1 MIVNSRNMCIRLL
14 KILLCICHCRGKR
27 KSPVRPANAL
37 GSTFNSSVSIKENRF
52 LEVQTLMN
60 QLAASQ
66 RNSRVSEPSSCEK
79 RYLRRNSMPA
89 DPKFY
94 HSMMSRHSSV
104 NSGNL
109 SVDEYKD
116 VGGVLI
122 LDLQLREGAETGLP
136 QRNARRRSS
145 L

>member
-1 MIVNSRNMCIRLL
+1 MCIRLL
-14 KILLCICHCRGKR
+14 KILLCICHCRRQR
-27 KSPVRPANAL
+27 KTVVRPTNAL
-37 GSTFNSSVSIKENRF
+37 GSTFNSSVSMKEHPF

-66 RNSRVSEPSSCEK
+66 RNSRVSEPSSTGK

-94 HSMMSRHSSV
+94 RSMMSRHSSV

-122 LDLQLREGAETGLP
+122 LDLQLREGAEGPQP
-136 QRNARRRSS
+136 QRYAKRRSS

>member
-1 MIVNSRNMCIRLL
+1 MCIRLL
-14 KILLCICHCRGKR
+14 KVLLCICHCRKKR
-27 KSPVRPANAL
+27 KTPVRPANAL
-37 GSTFNSSVSIKENRF
+37 GSTFNSSVSVKEHRF

-66 RNSRVSEPSSCEK
+66 RNSRGSEPSSAEK

-94 HSMMSRHSSV
+94 RSMMSRHSSV

-109 SVDEYKD
+109 SVEEYKD

-122 LDLQLREGAETGLP
+122 LDLQLREGEGAGLQP
-136 QRNARRRSS
+136 RDARRRGS

>member
-1 MIVNSRNMCIRLL
+1 MCVRLL
-14 KILLCICHCRGKR
+14 KLLVVLCCYPRKR
-27 KSPVRPANAL
+27 KNPVRPANAL
-37 GSTFNSSVSIKENRF
+37 GSTFNSSASVKGNHF

-66 RNSRVSEPSSCEK
+66 RNSRVSEPASSQK
-79 RYLRRNSMPA
+79 LYLRRNSMPA

-94 HSMMSRHSSV
+94 RSMMSRHSSV
-104 NSGNL
+104 NSANL
-109 SVDEYKD
+109 SAEEYKD

-122 LDLQLREGAETGLP
+122 LDLQLRGHEEPAVA
-136 QRNARRRSS
+136 QRNAKRRSS